1 MKVVGMDATWS
12 ALIVDDD
19 PGVRQSLR
27 LCLEPDGARV
37 LGVGT
42 SAGALDALERSR
54 FDVVF
59 LDLWLQAESGLTLLP
74 EILRRQPGVG
84 VVVITAYATFETAVE
99 AMKTGAVDYLPK
111 PFTPEQ
117 VRAAARRVVTAH
129 VLKRQLTE
137 LQDRLEETESESTF
151 ETRSPAYGAFLQT
164 AARAAASDA
173 VVLLRG
179 ESGSGKTVFARWM
192 RKQSRRRE
200 GPFVTVH
207 CPMLSSELM
216 SSTLFGHRKG
226 AFTGAVADAVGKVEE
241 AEGGTLFLDEVA
253 DLSAD
258 AQARLLRFLH
268 DRTYERLGDAKDR
281 QADVRL
287 LAATN
292 RPLEDEVRAGRFRE
306 DLFFRLHVITLTL
319 PALRDRRE
327 DVLPLARHYLR
338 FFEQRQGRPHL
349 RFAPRCEQAI
359 TAYAWPGNLRE
370 LRNAVERAVILSP
383 ADVIEPADLGLTEA
397 ADGFAAE
404 GAVPGAPVSRPRVD
418 LGEEVSL
425 EAIEREHI
433 ARVVA
438 RATSFEAAARILG
451 IDVTT
456 LQRKRK
462 RYGLA

>member
-1 MKVVGMDATWS
+1 MDAAWS
-12 ALIVDDD
+12 ALILDDD
-19 PGVRQSLR
+19 PAIRQSIR
-27 LCLEPDGARV
+27 LCLEPDHARV

-42 SAGALDALERSR
+42 PSGALDALERGR

-59 LDLWLQAESGLTLLP
+59 LDLWLQAESGLVVLP

-99 AMKTGAVDYLPK
+99 AMKAGAVDYLPK

-117 VRAAARRVVTAH
+117 VRAAARRVVTAN
-129 VLKRQLTE
+129 VLKRQLSE
-137 LQDRLEETESESTF
+137 LQDRLDDTEGESTF
-151 ETRSPAYGAFLQT
+151 ETRSPAFAAFLQT
-164 AARAAASDA
+164 AVRAAASDA

-179 ESGSGKTVFARWM
+179 ESGTGKTVFARWM
-192 RKQSRRRE
+192 RKQSRRAS

-241 AEGGTLFLDEVA
+241 AEGGTLLLDEVA

-258 AQARLLRFLH
+258 AQARLLRFLN
-268 DRTYERLGDAKDR
+268 DRTYERLGEARERK
-281 QADVRL
+281 ADVRL

-292 RPLEDEVRAGRFRE
+292 RALENDVRAGRFRE
-306 DLFFRLHVITLTL
+306 DLFFRLNVITLTL
-319 PALRDRRE
+319 PPLRERRE
-327 DVLPLARHYLR
+327 DVLPLAQHYLR
-338 FFEQRQGRPHL
+338 FFELRQGRNNLMFSP
-349 RFAPRCEQAI
+349 ACEQAI
-359 TAYAWPGNLRE
+359 MAEPWPGNLRQ
-370 LRNAVERAVILSP
+370 LRNAVERAVILTP
-383 ADVIEPADLGLTEA
+383 ANVVEAVDLGLEPQAGPATT
-397 ADGFAAE
+397 GPH
-404 GAVPGAPVSRPRVD
+404 VPVA
-418 LGEEVSL
+418 LGGDVSL
-425 EAIEREHI
+425 AEVEREHI

-438 RATSFEAAARILG
+438 RAASFEAAARTLG